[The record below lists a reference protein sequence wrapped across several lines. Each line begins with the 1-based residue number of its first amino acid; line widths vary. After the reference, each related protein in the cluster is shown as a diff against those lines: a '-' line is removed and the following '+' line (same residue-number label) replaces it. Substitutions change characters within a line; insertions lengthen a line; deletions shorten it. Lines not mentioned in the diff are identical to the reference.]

1 MPIVL
6 RCIVLLSCRSI
17 PYHPKIRMLLLHN
30 WILKDLWSMAAR
42 PILVGVVRAVAF
54 RRSWFVS
61 NLYMFMY
68 QVSCRHVGI
77 VEGGASG
84 LDSEMRL
91 HLRRRWGDGQASP
104 HTAMVPFRSW
114 TRPQH
119 QLDSS
124 RIAGSSSSSKSSSLS
139 GSDHT
144 LSLSP
149 TPRRPPPPP
158 PRHRRTERFEAP
170 LASS

>member
-1 MPIVL
+1 
-6 RCIVLLSCRSI
+6 
-17 PYHPKIRMLLLHN
+17 MLLLHN

-61 NLYMFMY
+61 NLNMFMY

-91 HLRRRWGDGQASP
+91 HLRRRRRHPD
-104 HTAMVPFRSW
+104 F
-114 TRPQH
+114 
-119 QLDSS
+119 
-124 RIAGSSSSSKSSSLS
+124 SLS
-139 GSDHT
+139 SIY
-144 LSLSP
+144 S
-149 TPRRPPPPP
+149 
-158 PRHRRTERFEAP
+158 
-170 LASS
+170 